1 MVPLWVSDALDEGE
15 EYGEEGEEEGEAAA
29 DVGVEVATEEGRSV
43 DVSDAEDAF
52 AAEKNG
58 FNKVKTRAD
67 EKNSRSSLK
76 TGDWAVEPKLSVIRR
91 MKCEAEV
98 IFGADLS
105 K

>member
-1 MVPLWVSDALDEGE
+1 MVPLWVCDALDEE
-15 EYGEEGEEEGEAAA
+15 VEYDAEEEGEAAA
-29 DVGVEVATEEGRSV
+29 DVGTKAATEEGRSV
-43 DVSDAEDAF
+43 DVSDTEDAF

-76 TGDWAVEPKLSVIRR
+76 TGDSAVEPKLSVIRR

-105 K
+105 